1 MKIEACTRAR
11 ALIPFYLEG
20 EVQPLEALETA
31 THLSEC
37 SACAAE
43 SARGQRVL
51 EGLRSLR
58 PPAPSRDVAEGVL
71 GVLRRVREG
80 MTAGRALKWSALGI
94 IVTGALLHMVT
105 ARPAPGF
112 TVRMLTRLGE
122 IINLDGLFDRIADL
136 FSRIMPS
143 ATGFLDV
150 ISGGAPAV
158 GGGAASI
165 PPQLAAAVT
174 LLAGALLI
182 ALLSGC
188 AMLGGLLVG
197 RLRSGAPNTSRPF

>member
-51 EGLRSLR
+51 ESLRSLGS
-58 PPAPSRDVAEGVL
+58 PAPSRDIAEGVL
-71 GVLRRVREG
+71 SVLRRVREG

-94 IVTGALLHMVT
+94 IATGALLHAMT

-122 IINLDGLFDRIADL
+122 IFDLDGFFDQIVDI

-143 ATGFLDV
+143 ATGLLDAV
-150 ISGGAPAV
+150 SVGTPAV

-165 PPQLAAAVT
+165 PPQLAAAVA

-182 ALLSGC
+182 AVLSGC
-188 AMLGGLLVG
+188 AFLGGLLVE
-197 RLRSGAPNTSRPF
+197 RLRSGMPNASRPF

>member
-20 EVQPLEALETA
+20 EVQPFEALETA

-43 SARGQRVL
+43 SARGRRVL

-58 PPAPSRDVAEGVL
+58 APVPSRDVAEGVL

-94 IVTGALLHMVT
+94 IATGVLLNAVT
-105 ARPAPGF
+105 ARPAPGV

-122 IINLDGLFDRIADL
+122 ILNLDGFFDRIVDL

-143 ATGFLDV
+143 PTGILDA
-150 ISGGAPAV
+150 ISAPAV
-158 GGGAASI
+158 QGGAASI
-165 PPQLAAAVT
+165 PPHLAAAIT

-188 AMLGGLLVG
+188 AMLGGLLVE
-197 RLRSGAPNTSRPF
+197 RLRSGEPKPSRPF